1 MALEDITMAAKE
13 DKVREMLD
21 QLFWDPES
29 CDKMR
34 DLKGAL
40 EGVGEREFLDMVRE
54 AFPNRDISRGYILMF
69 RQDIEKENMKSLLLK
84 KWATLYQS
92 E

>member
-1 MALEDITMAAKE
+1 MAATE
-13 DKVREMLD
+13 AKVREMLD

-40 EGVGEREFLDMVRE
+40 EGVGEREFLYIMRK
-54 AFPNRDISRGYILMF
+54 AFPNRDINRGRILMF

-84 KWATLYQS
+84 KWANLFQS